1 MTTIHGFELIREQDI
16 PEINTRAR
24 IFRHVRTGAELVSM
38 ENDDTNKVFGITF
51 ATPPTDSTG
60 LPHILEHSVLCGSRK
75 YPVKDPFIQL
85 AKGSLNTFLNAFT
98 FSDKTCYPVA
108 SQNLQDFYNLID
120 VYLDAVF
127 YPRITPDIL
136 QQEGWHYELEQ
147 ADQPLAYKGVVFNEM
162 KGAFSSP
169 DSVLSRWSQQSLFPD
184 TVYGVESGGDPKHIP
199 DLTYEQFKQFHDT
212 YYHPSNAKIWFY
224 GDDDP
229 DERLRI
235 VDEFIADFDRLDVQ
249 PEMALQ
255 PRFSEPQV
263 IRRGYAGE
271 EDEEGGNRGMVTV
284 NWLLTENTDPELTLG
299 LNMLEHILLDTPA
312 SPLRKAL
319 IDSGLGEDLTGGG
332 IDEQV
337 REMYF
342 TAGLKGIDAD
352 DAPKVEA
359 LIFDTLT
366 KLAEEGIEPEMIEA
380 AVNTVEFSMREYNT
394 GGFPRGLAMMVSSLT
409 TWIYGHDP
417 LVPLA
422 FEAPLNAIKARLE
435 NGDRYFEDLIG
446 KFLLD
451 NPHRTTVI
459 LEPDPTVREQDE
471 AEERARLDA
480 VASTLSEA
488 DVQAFIENTEK
499 LRIMQ
504 ETPDTPEDLAKIP
517 MLTLDD
523 LDKESQTIPI
533 DLNEAHGSQLLYHDL
548 FTNGITYLDL
558 GMNLH
563 ALPQHYLPYVGLFSR
578 ALLEMGTET
587 EDYVKLS
594 QRIGRKT
601 GGIRPSSLTSTISDG
616 VNTTAWLFLRGKGTM
631 TQTQD
636 VLDILR
642 DILLTV
648 NFDDRERFL
657 QIVLEAKAGK
667 EAGLVPGGHG
677 VVNSRLR
684 AQFSEADWV
693 AEQMGGVSYLFFLRN
708 LIKQIETDWPSVLD
722 VLQEMRYLLVNRN
735 TMIANVTLD
744 QDNWAAFQPQLD
756 GFLESLPT
764 GSGDLAMWTPEHGT
778 ANEGLTIPAQVNY
791 VGKGAP
797 LYDYGYTIHGS
808 VQVIRGFL
816 NTAYLWEKV
825 RVQGGAYGGFA
836 TFDRHTG
843 VFNFLS
849 YRDPNLL
856 GTLKNYDAA
865 AQYLRNLDLH
875 PDELTK
881 SIIGTIGSIDSYQL
895 PDAKGYTSMVRHLV
909 GVSDEERQQLRE
921 EVLGTTAA
929 HFRQFADALDAVRDN
944 GHVVVLG
951 SADAINKANP
961 ELNNTL
967 KVTKVL

>member
-1 MTTIHGFELIREQDI
+1 MTTIHGFELLREQEI

-24 IFRHVRTGAELVSM
+24 LFRHVRTGAELLSM

-127 YPRITPDIL
+127 YPRITPEIL
-136 QQEGWHYELEQ
+136 QQEGWHYELEA

-169 DSVLSRWSQQSLFPD
+169 DGVLARWSQQSLFPD

-199 DLTYEQFKQFHDT
+199 DLTYEQFKKFHET

-235 VDEFIADFDRLDVQ
+235 IDDFIREFDRLDVQ
-249 PEMALQ
+249 PEMPLQ
-255 PRFSEPQV
+255 PRFAEPRV
-263 IRRGYAGE
+263 VRKGYAGE
-271 EDEEGGNRGMVTV
+271 EEEEGSSRGMVTV

-342 TAGLKGIDAD
+342 TAGLKGIDTE

-366 KLAEEGIEPEMIEA
+366 RLAEEGIDPEMIEA
-380 AVNTVEFSMREYNT
+380 AVNTVEFSLREYNT
-394 GGFPRGLAMMVSSLT
+394 GGFPRGLAMMISALT

-417 LVPLA
+417 LAPLA
-422 FEAPLNAIKARLE
+422 FEAPLNRLKARLE
-435 NGDRYFEDLIG
+435 KGERYFEGLIG

-459 LEPDPTVREQDE
+459 LEPDPTVRERDE

-480 VASTLSEA
+480 ARATMNDA
-488 DVQAFIENTEK
+488 DIQAVIENTDA

-504 ETPDTPEDLAKIP
+504 ETPDTPENLAKIP
-517 MLTLDD
+517 MLTLAD
-523 LDKESQTIPI
+523 LDKQGQTIPVEI
-533 DLNEAHGSQLLYHDL
+533 GEMHGSPLLYHDL
-548 FTNGITYLDL
+548 FTNGIVYLDL
-558 GMNLH
+558 GMNLKV
-563 ALPQHYLPYVGLFSR
+563 LPQVYLPYIGLFSQ
-578 ALLEMGTET
+578 ALLEMGTQT
-587 EDYVKLS
+587 EDFVKLS

-616 VNTTAWLFLRGKGTM
+616 ESTAAWLFLRGKGTM
-631 TQTQD
+631 SQTHD
-636 VLDILR
+636 LLDILR
-642 DILLTV
+642 DVLLTV
-648 NFDDRERFL
+648 KFDNPERFM

-667 EAGLVPGGHG
+667 ESGLVPGGHG

-684 AQFSEADWV
+684 AQFSESDWV
-693 AEQMGGVSYLFFLRN
+693 SEQMGGVSNLFFLRE
-708 LIKQIETDWPSVLD
+708 LIKKIETDWPSVLE
-722 VLQEMRYLLVNRN
+722 VLEEMRYLLVNRN
-735 TMIANVTLD
+735 LMIVNVTLD
-744 QDNWAAFQPQLD
+744 QGNWTKFQPQLSA
-756 GFLESLPT
+756 FMEALPT
-764 GSGDLAMWTPEHGT
+764 GSGDLAIWNPERGP

-791 VGKGAP
+791 VAKGAR
-797 LYDYGYTIHGS
+797 LYDHGYRMHGS
-808 VQVIRGFL
+808 VMVIRGFL

-825 RVQGGAYGGFA
+825 RVQGGAYGGFS
-836 TFDRHTG
+836 TFDRYTG
-843 VFNFLS
+843 VFSFLS

-856 GTLKNYDAA
+856 GTLENYDAA
-865 AQYLRNLDLH
+865 AQYLRTLDLH

-895 PDAKGYTSMVRHLV
+895 PDAKGYTSMVRHLI
-909 GVSDEERQQLRE
+909 GSTEEDRQRIRE

-929 HFRQFADALDAVRDN
+929 HFRQFADALEAVKNHGR
-944 GHVVVLG
+944 VFVLG
-951 SADAINKANP
+951 SADAIQKANP
-961 ELNNTL
+961 ELDNRL
-967 KVTKVL
+967 VVTKVL

>member
-1 MTTIHGFELIREQDI
+1 MTTIHGFELIREQEI

-24 IFRHVRTGAELVSM
+24 LFRHMRTGAELISM
-38 ENDDTNKVFGITF
+38 ENDDTNKVFGVTF
-51 ATPPTDSTG
+51 ATPPADSTG

-127 YPRITPDIL
+127 YPRITPEIL

-147 ADQPLAYKGVVFNEM
+147 ADEPLNYKGVVFNEM

-169 DSVLSRWSQQSLFPD
+169 DGVLARWSQQSLFPD

-199 DLTYEQFKQFHDT
+199 DLTYAQFKTFHDT

-229 DERLRI
+229 DERLRVI
-235 VDEFIADFDRLDVQ
+235 DAFIADFDRIEVQ
-249 PEMALQ
+249 PDMPLQ
-255 PRFSEPQV
+255 PRFNQP
-263 IRRGYAGE
+263 RTLRMGFAGE
-271 EDEEGGNRGMVTV
+271 DDEDSSRGLMTV
-284 NWLLTENTDPELTLG
+284 NWLLAENIDPELTFG

-319 IDSGLGEDLTGGG
+319 IDSGLGEDVTGG

-342 TAGLKGIDAD
+342 SAGLKGIDSE

-366 KLAEEGIEPEMIEA
+366 KLAEEGIDPDMIEA
-380 AVNTVEFSMREYNT
+380 SVNTVEFSLREYNT
-394 GGFPRGLAMMVSSLT
+394 GGFPRGLAMMISSLT
-409 TWIYGHDP
+409 TWLYGNDP
-417 LVPLA
+417 LAPLA
-422 FEAPLNAIKARLE
+422 FDAPLTAIKARLA
-435 NGDRYFEDLIG
+435 NGERYFEGLIG
-446 KFLLD
+446 QYLLD

-459 LEPDPTVREQDE
+459 LEPDPTVRERDE

-480 VASTLSEA
+480 ERGGMTDA
-488 DVQAFIENTEK
+488 DVEAVIENTEK
-499 LRIMQ
+499 LRVMQ

-517 MLTLDD
+517 MLTLGD
-523 LDKESQTIPI
+523 LDRQSQILPI
-533 DLNEAHGSQLLYHDL
+533 ATEEAHNTPLLVHDL
-548 FTNGITYLDL
+548 FTNGIAYLDL
-558 GMNLH
+558 GMNLKV
-563 ALPQHYLPYVGLFSR
+563 LPQEYLPYLSLFSR
-578 ALLEMGTET
+578 GLLEMGTQT
-587 EDYVKLS
+587 EDFVKLS

-601 GGIRPSSLTSTISDG
+601 GGIRPTSLTATIDDQDHSA
-616 VNTTAWLFLRGKGTM
+616 AWLFLRGKGTM

-636 VLDILR
+636 LLDILR

-657 QIVLEAKAGK
+657 QIALESKAGK
-667 EAGLVPGGHG
+667 ESGLVPGGHG
-677 VVNSRLR
+677 VANSRLK
-684 AQFSEADWV
+684 AQFSESDWV
-693 AEQMGGVSYLFFLRN
+693 SEQMGGVSYLFFLRD
-708 LIKQIETDWPSVLD
+708 LIKRIETDWSSVLD
-722 VLQEMRYLLVNRN
+722 TLEEMRTLLVNRN

-744 QDNWAAFQPQLD
+744 QDNWATFQPQLT
-756 GFLESLPT
+756 GFIESLPT
-764 GSGDLAMWTPEHGT
+764 GSGDMALWSAQRGP

-791 VGKGAP
+791 VAKGTR
-797 LYDYGYTIHGS
+797 LYDYGYTLHGS
-808 VQVIRGFL
+808 ALVIRSFL

-825 RVQGGAYGGFA
+825 RVLGGAYGGFS

-843 VFNFLS
+843 VFSFLS

-856 GTLKNYDAA
+856 STLENYDGA

-895 PDAKGYTSMVRHLV
+895 PDAKGYTSMIRHLV
-909 GVSDEERQQLRE
+909 GTTDEERQRLRD
-921 EVLGTTAA
+921 EVLSTTAA
-929 HFRQFADALDAVRDN
+929 HFRQFADALEAVKEH
-944 GHVVVLG
+944 GQVFVVG
-951 SADAINKANP
+951 SADAIQKANT
-961 ELNNTL
+961 ELGSL
-967 KVTKVL
+967 MAVTKVL